1 MKLEYGTTRE
11 INLIDISNERH
22 TKSYPSGSMIGGDC
36 ERQVYFVFRHPK
48 KIEDLRVYRIF
59 ELGNLLEDHIVDILR
74 KKFTVY
80 SVNKDGS
87 QFSFT
92 DYENNITGSIDGVIL
107 GLPESD
113 KPHLLEIKT
122 YNQKRYDKL
131 VKEGVK
137 ESDPKYYVQ
146 MQIYM
151 HEFKLDRAL
160 FVAYNKNTSELY
172 TERVDY
178 DDLCALKYLNR
189 AKKIYNAKSHTDLDR
204 VSEKVT
210 DFKCKFCQYKKECFD
225 DSNSGDRPS

>member
-11 INLIDISNERH
+11 INSIDISNERPP
-22 TKSYPSGSMIGGDC
+22 KDYPSGSMIGGDC
-36 ERQVYFVFRHPK
+36 ERQVYFAFRHPK
-48 KIEDLRVYRIF
+48 KIDDLRVYRIF

-80 SVNKDGS
+80 SVEENGS
-87 QFSFT
+87 QFSFK
-92 DYENNITGSIDGVIL
+92 DDENKITGSIDGVII
-107 GLPESD
+107 GLPESN

-131 VKEGVK
+131 LKEGVK

-151 HEFKLDRAL
+151 NEFKLEKAL
-160 FVAYNKNTSELY
+160 FVAYNKNTSEIY

-178 DDLCALKYLNR
+178 SDMTALKFLNR
-189 AKKIYNAKSHTDLDR
+189 SKKVYAATSHKDLDR

-210 DFKCKFCQYKKECFD
+210 DFKCKFCQWKKECF
-225 DSNSGDRPS
+225 SE